1 MAQMARLEGLYTP
14 PEPASAAVA
23 VDAEQSRAMC
33 PDEEGYIE
41 RDGVRIF
48 YEVYGT
54 GAPTILFCPT
64 WTLVHSRVWKMQIP
78 YLARHFRVVVF
89 DPRGNGK
96 SDRPHRVEAYAEAEF
111 ANDALDILDATGTEK
126 AFVVGLSRG
135 TQRALLL
142 ATEHPERVSGLVFI
156 GPFFPASRSL
166 GGLRWRLMTHPRL
179 QPLFLRRPLITK
191 GWLKFNAVYI
201 RHNYREFVEWFVGQ
215 ATSEPHSTKAFED
228 AVSWALETDPET
240 LILTILAEGA
250 APNTREAQLA
260 LAGRVECPVLVICG
274 SGDRVT
280 AFPDA
285 RALAEATRGELL
297 EIDGGDH
304 LPEGRRPFE
313 TNVAIRKFIDP
324 SFARDSIG
332 RRAGNGNGRK
342 RALYVSSPIGL
353 GHARRDVA
361 IARELRDLVPGLEVD
376 WLAQN
381 PVTRVLE
388 QEGERIHPASAQLAN
403 ESEHLESESTDHDL
417 HAFQALRR
425 MDEIL
430 TANFMVFDDVV
441 REQRYDLCIGDEAW
455 ELDYHLHENP
465 GAKRAPFA
473 WLTDFVGWL
482 PMPDGGAH
490 EAMLTSDYNAE
501 MVEHIDDHPEIR
513 DRSIFVGAPDD
524 VVAGRLGPDLPV
536 IRDWTED
543 NFEFCGY
550 ITGFDQAELG
560 DRERLRAELGYL
572 PHERVCVVTVGG
584 SGVGASLLRRVT
596 ASFNTAKRLIPEL
609 RMVVVAGPRID
620 PATLPSADGLEV
632 RAYVHNLYKHLAAS
646 DLAVIQGGLTTSM
659 ELTAAGRPFLY
670 FPLRHHFEQN
680 FHVAHRLDR
689 YRAGRRMD
697 FDLATPE
704 VIAAAIAEEIE
715 REVDYAP
722 VEPGGARR
730 AAERIAELLN

>member
-1 MAQMARLEGLYTP
+1 VDEMTTTEALTSTESAN
-14 PEPASAAVA
+14 PAAAGGT
-23 VDAEQSRAMC
+23 EQSRAMY

-48 YEVYGT
+48 YEAYGT

-64 WTLVHSRVWKMQIP
+64 WTLVHSRIWKMQVP

-96 SDRPHRVEAYAEAEF
+96 SDRPLGAEAYAETEF
-111 ANDALDILDATGTEK
+111 AKDALAVLDATGTEK

-135 TQRALLL
+135 AQRALLL
-142 ATEHPERVSGLVFI
+142 ATEHPDRVAGLIFV
-156 GPFFPASRSL
+156 GPFFPASRSG
-166 GGLRWRLMTHPRL
+166 GGLRWRLMTNPRL
-179 QPLFLRRPLITK
+179 RPLFLRHPLITK
-191 GWLKFNAVYI
+191 GWAKFNAHYI
-201 RHNYREFVEWFVGQ
+201 RLHYREFVEWFVDR
-215 ATSEPHSTKAFED
+215 ATGEAHSTKAFED
-228 AVSWALETDPET
+228 AVSWGLETDPET
-240 LILTILAEGA
+240 LIFTLLADAA
-250 APNTREAQLA
+250 APTSREAQLA
-260 LAGRVECPVLVICG
+260 LAGRVRCPVLVICG
-274 SGDRVT
+274 TRDKITGL
-280 AFPDA
+280 ADA
-285 RALAEATRGELL
+285 KALAEATGGSLL
-297 EIDGGDH
+297 ELDGGDH
-304 LPEGRRPFE
+304 LPEGRRPFAV
-313 TNVAIRKFIDP
+313 NVAIREFVDP
-324 SFARDSIG
+324 AFARDSTV
-332 RRAGNGNGRK
+332 RRRNGNGRR

-376 WLAQN
+376 WLAQD

-403 ESEHLESESTDHDL
+403 ESRHLESESADHDL
-417 HAFQALRR
+417 HAFQAIRR

-441 REQRYDLCIGDEAW
+441 REQSYDLCIGDEAW

-482 PMPDGGAH
+482 PMPDGGEP

-501 MVEHIDDHPEIR
+501 MVEHIDEHPEVR
-513 DRSIFVGAPDD
+513 DRSIFVGAPED
-524 VVAGRLGPDLPV
+524 VVDGRLGPDLPG
-536 IRDWTED
+536 IRDWTER
-543 NFEFCGY
+543 NFDFCGY
-550 ITGFDQAELG
+550 ITGFDQAELA

-572 PHERVCVVTVGG
+572 PEERVCVVTVGG
-584 SGVGASLLRRVT
+584 SGVGGSLLDRVT
-596 ASFNTAKRLIPEL
+596 ASFNAAKRLVPEL
-609 RMVVVAGPRID
+609 RMIVVAGPRID
-620 PATLPSADGLEV
+620 PATLPSADGLEIH
-632 RAYVHNLYKHLAAS
+632 AYVHDLYRHLAAC
-646 DLAVIQGGLTTSM
+646 DLAIIQGGLTTSM
-659 ELTAAGRPFLY
+659 ELTATGRPFLY

-697 FDLATPE
+697 FDLATPGA
-704 VIAAAIAEEIE
+704 IAAAIAEEID
-715 REVDYAP
+715 REVDYVP
-722 VEPGGARR
+722 VETDGARR